1 MASHATSP
9 APMPAL
15 KVALDQARFVINFPP
30 VFGYD
35 GLSQLL
41 GRSRETLQADR
52 CRKPHSLP
60 PPCSPPGTKQP
71 LWLLEDVIAWLEQY
85 RQPTAAQP
93 AAKKRGRPTK
103 AEQIARRAGGVSH
116 GK

>member
-1 MASHATSP
+1 MASHATHS
-9 APMPAL
+9 APG
-15 KVALDQARFVINFPP
+15 VSLDQARFVINFPP

-52 CRKPHSLP
+52 CRKPHTLP
-60 PPCSPPGTKQP
+60 PCCSPPDTKQP

-85 RQPTAAQP
+85 REP
-93 AAKKRGRPTK
+93 AAVSSPAKRGRPTK
-103 AEQIARRAGGVSH
+103 AEQVAKRRVQGEVEVNHA
-116 GK
+116 